1 MQYFWEFR
9 DYLSSSCAKKWTPL
23 AFSLFCIVLIF
34 FVFFSV
40 DCGIYALKF
49 MELWDRNIDLTRMI
63 DQSDIPNIRVKLA
76 VDLFFSK
83 ANCID
88 KSLVLNL
95 YEQVFSFL
103 YYLVVLLAIVWISF
117 LFFPSSFFFAGHWS
131 SCLHL
136 VSEFF
141 SWSQIINVISFL
153 YMAANLNCFKR
164 K

>member
-1 MQYFWEFR
+1 M
-9 DYLSSSCAKKWTPL
+9 
-23 AFSLFCIVLIF
+23 
-34 FVFFSV
+34 FFSV

-95 YEQVFSFL
+95 YEQ
-103 YYLVVLLAIVWISF
+103 A
-117 LFFPSSFFFAGHWS
+117 FFFLAFFILPSGS
-131 SCLHL
+131 VSNCLNFIFIFSLHFFLQGVDPL
-136 VSEFF
+136 V
-141 SWSQIINVISFL
+141 
-153 YMAANLNCFKR
+153 CT
-164 K
+164 